1 MTVRNANGSTPLHL
15 ATDPEIASM
24 LLDAA
29 ADPNAVDQ
37 VGNSPVG
44 FLCLALQATSYLILQ
59 LVNSV
64 ARVTKCRSRLNVVD
78 FLVVYHKH

>member
-1 MTVRNANGSTPLHL
+1 MLWKFVTRIYQSSNDLGPEVFHCFIPPADVTVRNANGSTPLHL

-44 FLCLALQATSYLILQ
+44 FLCLALQATH
-59 LVNSV
+59 
-64 ARVTKCRSRLNVVD
+64 
-78 FLVVYHKH
+78 F